1 MFNKKRMCVILL
13 AALLL
18 PLMGA
23 SPAMAGPSK
32 TLICHWQPDNDAWKL
47 IDVGT
52 NSVAG
57 HFANHDDALPGGTAS
72 QSGTELDENCAPTL
86 PPCGDCLEDNG
97 TPGCEN
103 GACTDIVC
111 GIDPFCCDTFWDS
124 LCADEAAEFCVDEV
138 CEGETGTI
146 CGIPKPLEEG
156 ICLCGFPE
164 LFCTPTVVNCET
176 SDDCSEIVC
185 GGLPTCVE
193 AGNDFPNECGPDN
206 SESCFYVD

>member
-32 TLICHWQPDNDAWKL
+32 TLICHWQPDNNAWKL

-52 NSVAG
+52 TSVAG

-111 GIDPFCCDTFWDS
+111 GIDPFCCNFYWDS
-124 LCADEAAEFCVDEV
+124 FCAIEAAEFCVGEV

-164 LFCTPTVVNCET
+164 LFCTPTVVTCET
-176 SDDCSEIVC
+176 SADCSAIDC

-193 AGNDFPNECGPDN
+193 AGEDFPNECGPGN
-206 SESCFYVD
+206 SEGCFYVD

>member
-1 MFNKKRMCVILL
+1 LKLIQLCLIATFTLFAVTGF
-13 AALLL
+13 AA
-18 PLMGA
+18 
-23 SPAMAGPSK
+23 PAEK
-32 TLICHWQPDNDAWKL
+32 VDICHFDEEFGVWEL
-47 IDVGT
+47 INISG
-52 NSVAG
+52 NAIPA
-57 HFANHDDALPGGTAS
+57 HFANHDDAFPGGTTAK
-72 QSGTELDENCAPTL
+72 SGTELDENCAITL
-86 PPCGDCLEDNG
+86 PPCGDCLEANG

-111 GIDPFCCDTFWDS
+111 GIDPFCCNTFWDS
-124 LCADEAAEFCVDEV
+124 LCAEEAAEFCVDEV
-138 CEGETGTI
+138 CEGETEAI

-164 LFCTPTVVNCET
+164 LYCTPTVVNCET